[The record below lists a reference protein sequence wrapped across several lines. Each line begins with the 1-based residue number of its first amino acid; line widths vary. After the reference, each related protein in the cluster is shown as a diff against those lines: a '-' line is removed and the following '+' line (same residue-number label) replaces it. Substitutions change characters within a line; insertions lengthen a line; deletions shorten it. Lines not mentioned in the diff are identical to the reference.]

1 MCYCPLALQITSI
14 CLLSYF
20 CRFILEKREENTK
33 KTKKP
38 KHHDYVSLHYL
49 VVTVTAILFSRT
61 TRTGTR
67 NGDITLTGSSSSM
80 HYLCLPVKWIYM
92 TLIIDY
98 EVLINVRGEW

>member
-1 MCYCPLALQITSI
+1 
-14 CLLSYF
+14 
-20 CRFILEKREENTK
+20 LEKREENTK
-33 KTKKP
+33 KKAKKP
-38 KHHDYVSLHYL
+38 KHHDYL

-80 HYLCLPVKWIYM
+80 RYLCLPVKWICM